1 VDWNAYIDSVELAEC
16 HGEGGHN
23 EGRQAG
29 ITTAAESK
37 AGITTAAERRMLRQK
52 LLLCCLQPRT
62 RKDPAGEDG
71 EQDNRMHRLKQD

>member
-1 VDWNAYIDSVELAEC
+1 MDWNAYIDSVELAEC

-23 EGRQAG
+23 EGRQ
-29 ITTAAESK
+29 